1 MIKLLV
7 IAGSPRRGGN
17 TDLLLEQISNGA
29 RTNGAIVNK
38 LIASELKIASCNG
51 CNSCMKTGNCVIKDE
66 MQDVYTLLLDAD
78 YLVVAS
84 PVYFS
89 GVSAQLKSL
98 IDRCQ
103 AIWARKYILKTPLR
117 NAECRMRIAESQK
130 ENSLFCNPQSAI
142 RNPKGFFVSVAGSP
156 SGNKVFSGAISTIKA
171 LFHVLEVD
179 YAGDLLCYGID
190 GDGAI
195 TKRPD
200 LLEQAFEIGRRI
212 V

>member
-1 MIKLLV
+1 MVKLLA

-17 TDLLLEQISNGA
+17 TDLLLEQVFNGA
-29 RTNGAIVNK
+29 RSNGAIVNK
-38 LIASELKIASCNG
+38 LIVCDLNISPCTG
-51 CNSCMKTGNCVIKDE
+51 CNNCWKTGVCIIKDE
-66 MQDVYTLLLDAD
+66 MQNVYPLLLDAD

-117 NAECRMRIAESQK
+117 S
-130 ENSLFCNPQSAI
+130 NPPEAD
-142 RNPKGFFVSVAGSP
+142 RPKGFFISVAGSP

-212 V
+212 A

>member
-1 MIKLLV
+1 MIKLLI

-117 NAECRMRIAESQK
+117 S
-130 ENSLFCNPQSAI
+130 NPPEADK
-142 RNPKGFFVSVAGSP
+142 PKGFFVSVAGSP